1 MGLPLCFAH
10 NVSPMF
16 LMLMLPTS
24 NGNILISCYVYLGP
38 YQNVPTSHVPNLLL
52 FNSLLFFAPPPPG
65 DDEPIIHLTLHY
77 VNRENVEKPSVGIS
91 NHSGVPTCLLS
102 AIR

>member
-1 MGLPLCFAH
+1 MFRTQCFT
-10 NVSPMF
+10 NVSHAHAAHLQWKHFNF
-16 LMLMLPTS
+16 LLCLFRALPKCAYITCAK
-24 NGNILISCYVYLGP
+24 LATL
-38 YQNVPTSHVPNLLL
+38 QQFALLC
-52 FNSLLFFAPPPPG
+52 PPPPG